1 MKYKL
6 TAICN
11 YRPLELKKYVF
22 KDLQHYAITALCIYN
37 NLELHKMGKIITVA
51 HQKGGVGKS
60 TLAMNLAV
68 CFQDQLNV
76 ALVDT
81 DLQGSLFQIKE
92 ELPGL
97 AVVGNDQLQ
106 EIKKL
111 DYDLVIV
118 DTPPYLS
125 NKLPEL
131 FNLSDFILIPTKA
144 GFFDVM
150 AIRST
155 IALVKDAQVK
165 KPDIQAGIVMN
176 MIKPRSGITKEV
188 SGLLESMETPV
199 LATMIHD
206 RVSIARSSITA
217 GVLQG
222 SDTKAIDEITSL
234 AEEIVNRISA

>member
-1 MKYKL
+1 L
-6 TAICN
+6 LSGSI
-11 YRPLELKKYVF
+11 
-22 KDLQHYAITALCIYN
+22 
-37 NLELHKMGKIITVA
+37 
-51 HQKGGVGKS
+51 
-60 TLAMNLAV
+60 
-68 CFQDQLNV
+68 NV

-81 DLQGSLFQIKE
+81 DLQGSLYHIKD

-106 EIKKL
+106 EIKDL
-111 DYDLVIV
+111 DYDLIIV

-125 NKLPEL
+125 NKLLEL
-131 FNLSDFILIPTKA
+131 FSLSDFILIPTKA

-155 IALVKDAQVK
+155 IALVKDAQERQ
-165 KPDIQAGIVMN
+165 PEIRAGIVMN

-188 SGLLESMETPV
+188 SGLLEGMEIPV
-199 LATMIHD
+199 LETMIHD

-222 SDTKAIDEITSL
+222 TDVKAKEEITSL

>member
-1 MKYKL
+1 
-6 TAICN
+6 
-11 YRPLELKKYVF
+11 
-22 KDLQHYAITALCIYN
+22 
-37 NLELHKMGKIITVA
+37 MGKIITVA

-68 CFQDQLNV
+68 CFQDQLSV

-81 DLQGSLFQIKE
+81 DLQGSLLQIKE
-92 ELPGL
+92 DLPGL

-106 EIKKL
+106 EIKNL
-111 DYDLVIV
+111 DYDLIIV

-131 FNLSDFILIPTKA
+131 FSLSDFILIPTKA

-155 IALVKDAQVK
+155 IALVNDAQVK
-165 KPDIQAGIVMN
+165 NPNIKAGIVMN

-188 SGLLESMETPV
+188 SGLLVNMATPV
-199 LATMIHD
+199 LETLIHD
-206 RVSIARSSITA
+206 RVSIARSSITS

-222 SDTKAIDEITSL
+222 NDAKAKSEITSL

>member
-1 MKYKL
+1 
-6 TAICN
+6 
-11 YRPLELKKYVF
+11 
-22 KDLQHYAITALCIYN
+22 
-37 NLELHKMGKIITVA
+37 
-51 HQKGGVGKS
+51 
-60 TLAMNLAV
+60 MNLAV
-68 CFQDQLNV
+68 CFQDQLKV

-81 DLQGSLFQIKE
+81 DLQGSLIQIKE
-92 ELPGL
+92 ELPDL
-97 AVVGNDQLQ
+97 AVLSNDELQ
-106 EIKKL
+106 EIKSL
-111 DYDLVIV
+111 DYDLIIV

-131 FNLSDFILIPTKA
+131 FGLSDFILIPTKA

-155 IALVKDAQVK
+155 IALLKDAQVT
-165 KPDIQAGIVMN
+165 KPDIQAGIVIN

-188 SGLLESMETPV
+188 SGLLASMETPV
-199 LATMIHD
+199 LDTMIYD

-222 SDTKAIDEITSL
+222 SDTKAITEITAL

>member
-1 MKYKL
+1 
-6 TAICN
+6 
-11 YRPLELKKYVF
+11 
-22 KDLQHYAITALCIYN
+22 
-37 NLELHKMGKIITVA
+37 MGKIITVA

-106 EIKKL
+106 DIKRLK
-111 DYDLVIV
+111 YDLVIV

-131 FNLSDFILIPTKA
+131 FSLSDFILIPTKA

-155 IALVKDAQVK
+155 IALLKDAQVK

-188 SGLLESMETPV
+188 SILLQSMETPV

-222 SDTKAIDEITSL
+222 SDNKAIEEITSL

>member
-1 MKYKL
+1 M
-6 TAICN
+6 
-11 YRPLELKKYVF
+11 KKYVF
-22 KDLQHYAITALCIYN
+22 KDLQHCAFIALCIYN
-37 NLELHKMGKIITVA
+37 NLELHNMGKIITVA

-106 EIKKL
+106 EIKRL

-131 FNLSDFILIPTKA
+131 FSLSDFILIPTKA

-155 IALVKDAQVK
+155 IALLKDAQVK

-188 SGLLESMETPV
+188 SSLLQSMETPV

-222 SDTKAIDEITSL
+222 SDNKAIEEITSL

>member
-1 MKYKL
+1 
-6 TAICN
+6 
-11 YRPLELKKYVF
+11 
-22 KDLQHYAITALCIYN
+22 
-37 NLELHKMGKIITVA
+37 MGKIITVA

-68 CFQDQLNV
+68 CFQDQLKV

-81 DLQGSLFQIKE
+81 DLQGSLLQIKE
-92 ELPGL
+92 NLVGL

-106 EIKKL
+106 EIKNL
-111 DYDLVIV
+111 DYDLIIV

-125 NKLPEL
+125 SKLPEL
-131 FNLSDFILIPTKA
+131 FSLSDFVLIPTKA

-155 IALVKDAQVK
+155 ISLVKDAQAK
-165 KPDIQAGIVMN
+165 RPNIQAGIVMN

-188 SGLLESMETPV
+188 CGLLESMETPV
-199 LATMIHD
+199 LETMIHD

-222 SDTKAIDEITSL
+222 SDIKAKEEITSL

>member
-1 MKYKL
+1 
-6 TAICN
+6 
-11 YRPLELKKYVF
+11 
-22 KDLQHYAITALCIYN
+22 
-37 NLELHKMGKIITVA
+37 MGKIITVA

-81 DLQGSLFQIKE
+81 DLQGSLLQIKE
-92 ELPGL
+92 DLPGL
-97 AVVGNDQLQ
+97 AVVGNDRLQ
-106 EIKKL
+106 EIKNL
-111 DYDLVIV
+111 DYDLIIV

-131 FNLSDFILIPTKA
+131 FSLSDFILIPTKA

-155 IALVKDAQVK
+155 IALVKDAQAK
-165 KPDIQAGIVMN
+165 KASIQAGIVMN

-199 LATMIHD
+199 LKTMVHD

-222 SDTKAIDEITSL
+222 SDVKAKEEITSL

>member
-1 MKYKL
+1 
-6 TAICN
+6 
-11 YRPLELKKYVF
+11 
-22 KDLQHYAITALCIYN
+22 
-37 NLELHKMGKIITVA
+37 MGKIITVA

-106 EIKKL
+106 DIKRL
-111 DYDLVIV
+111 EYDLVIV

-131 FNLSDFILIPTKA
+131 FSLSDFILIPTKA

-155 IALVKDAQVK
+155 IALLKDAQVK

-188 SGLLESMETPV
+188 SSLLQSMETPI

-222 SDTKAIDEITSL
+222 SDNKAIEEITSL